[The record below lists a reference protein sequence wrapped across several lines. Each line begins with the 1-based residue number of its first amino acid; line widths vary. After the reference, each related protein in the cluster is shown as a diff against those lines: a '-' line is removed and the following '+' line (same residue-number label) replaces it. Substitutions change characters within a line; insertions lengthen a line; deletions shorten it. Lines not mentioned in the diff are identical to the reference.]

1 MIGRIAAT
9 CMPSS
14 SPAEWLHPGGTA
26 LLLVDLQ
33 QGTCGDAQSRPDA
46 DFDRLFRAT
55 TLPNAERVLAAAR
68 RGGLEVIHTVI
79 ANLTADG
86 RDRSFDYKRCGM
98 GFPPGSRA
106 AAVIAELAPVADEL
120 VLPKSSSSPFSSTS
134 LDYLL
139 RNLGIHTLVVIG
151 LLTDQCIDHTVK
163 DAADRGYRVVCV
175 HDACQAVT
183 PERHA
188 AALECFAGYAEQI
201 SGGEFVA
208 AMDLA
213 ASGEPRR
220 GGVLGDSAEVGADLK
235 ADFAAE
241 IDSLFG

>member
-1 MIGRIAAT
+1 
-9 CMPSS
+9 MPSS

-33 QGTCGDAQSRPDA
+33 QGTCGDAQPRPDPG
-46 DFDRLFRAT
+46 FDRRFAAT
-55 TLPNAERVLAAAR
+55 TLPNVQRVLAAAR
-68 RGGLEVIHTVI
+68 GARLEVIHTVI

-86 RDRSFDYKRCGM
+86 RDRSVDYKRCGM

-106 AAVIAELAPVADEL
+106 AEVIAELAPLADEL
-120 VLPKSSSSPFSSTS
+120 VLPKSSSSPFSSTV

-139 RNLGIHTLVVIG
+139 RNLGIRTLVVIG

-175 HDACQAVT
+175 HNACQAVT

-188 AALECFAGYAEQI
+188 AALACFAGYAEQI
-201 SGGEFVA
+201 SCGDFVA
-208 AMDLA
+208 ALNA
-213 ASGEPRR
+213 VLPPQASVSG
-220 GGVLGDSAEVGADLK
+220 S
-235 ADFAAE
+235 
-241 IDSLFG
+241 